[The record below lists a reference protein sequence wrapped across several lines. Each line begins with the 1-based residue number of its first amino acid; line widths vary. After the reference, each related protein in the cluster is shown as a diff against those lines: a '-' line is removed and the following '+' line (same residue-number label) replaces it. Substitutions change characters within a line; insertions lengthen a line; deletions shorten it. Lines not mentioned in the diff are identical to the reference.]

1 MGFSY
6 SMDKKEANNIPV
18 SAENLA
24 LDNTLTNENS
34 TSQPKEVDSDSF
46 SDASDESSS
55 IFGDSTSSDN
65 YYDPKWIRPEGI
77 HKPANITESMKFV
90 KLLGKGVYG
99 DVHLCHPKSDPSKL
113 FAVKRVR
120 QAHFPVDSIFGLE
133 QNTIKELHALR
144 SLKRHH
150 VNIVKLF
157 DYCST
162 VESTNNH
169 SETCIVFYL
178 IFELCDMDLSHFVK
192 ENSEAY
198 KPHHMDLIQ
207 CALNHANSDDCKIY
221 DLLTYSQN
229 VYINDKLNNKT
240 NLKDKIPLPALDEDL
255 AKVIMYQ
262 LLQGLS
268 FLHSNRIIHRDIKPQ
283 NILLKKSEVGEDSF
297 ATRKSPSRW
306 QVKIADLGLSTIV
319 PPRYVANM
327 TEEVVTLLYRPPE
340 LLLGDCKYTTAV
352 DIWST
357 AVTVA
362 ECLIGKPVFRGRTE
376 FSVLMRIICTVGC
389 SPISEVDRLS
399 EKLKYL
405 STHGNLQT
413 SIPHIQRDPYDSLR
427 KVFTDHFGR
436 PLISELGLDL
446 MVRMLRF
453 LPEERITAKEALK
466 HPWFRGIRKLL
477 KPSVVEKYEKLKC
490 VMPIGYNDMMPLA
503 CLGKIKRF
511 NKALKKRKFV
521 HSIGFDSYV
530 AQFMV

>member
-1 MGFSY
+1 
-6 SMDKKEANNIPV
+6 MDKKVANNLLV
-18 SAENLA
+18 SAQNPP
-24 LDNTLTNENS
+24 LDNPLINENS
-34 TSQPKEVDSDSF
+34 FSPPKDFDTNVF
-46 SDASDESSS
+46 SDTHDGSSS
-55 IFGDSTSSDN
+55 KFDDSSTSFN
-65 YYDPKWIRPEGI
+65 YYDPKWIRSEGS
-77 HKPANITESMKFV
+77 HKPTNITEALKFV

-120 QAHFPVDSIFGLE
+120 QAHFPVDGIFGLE

-144 SLKRHH
+144 SLKRPHI
-150 VNIVKLF
+150 NIVRLY
-157 DYCST
+157 DYCSAIET
-162 VESTNNH
+162 TNNH

-178 IFELCDMDLSHFVK
+178 IFELCDMDLSQFVK

-207 CALNHANSDDCKIY
+207 CALNHANSDDCRMY
-221 DLLTYSQN
+221 DLLTFSQN

-240 NLKDKIPLPALDEDL
+240 TLKDKIPLPALDEDL

-268 FLHSNRIIHRDIKPQ
+268 YLHSNRIIHRDIKPQ
-283 NILLKKSEVGEDSF
+283 NILLKKTRDDNDSF
-297 ATRKSPSRW
+297 TTAKSPSRW

-376 FSVLMRIICTVGC
+376 FSVLMRIICTIGC
-389 SPISEVDRLS
+389 SPISEVDKLS
-399 EKLKYL
+399 EKLKHL
-405 STHGNLQT
+405 ST

-427 KVFTDHFGR
+427 KIFTDHFGR
-436 PLISELGLDL
+436 PLISEPGLDL
-446 MVRMLRF
+446 MVKMLKF
-453 LPEERITAKEALK
+453 LPEERITAKEALE
-466 HPWFRGIRKLL
+466 HPWFRGIKKLL
-477 KPSVVEKYEKLKC
+477 KPSVVKKYKKLKC
-490 VMPIGYNDMMPLA
+490 VFPRGYNDMMPLA
-503 CLGKIKRF
+503 YLGNVENFKKG
-511 NKALKKRKFV
+511 LKKRKIM
-521 HSIGFDSYV
+521 HRIAFDSYV
-530 AQFMV
+530 TQFMV